1 MSCPYFYPVEPDT
14 SDTDVRSA
22 LLPLGLIWVGV
33 CHAGA
38 AESGP
43 PEEASVRRLCQLGY
57 ARERCSRFPAN
68 DAGADA
74 VRFTISRDDGQ
85 LLHLH
90 YVLERDHH
98 PYAHGSLEYQ
108 RGSARLVRA
117 PQNEIV
123 RRQAEAY
130 ITSYLR
136 QKEQRAGSR

>member
-1 MSCPYFYPVEPDT
+1 VEPDT
-14 SDTDVRSA
+14 SHTDARSA
-22 LLPLGLIWVGV
+22 LLPLGALWAGV
-33 CHAGA
+33 CRAGA

-57 ARERCSRFPAN
+57 ARDNCFRFPAN

-85 LLHLH
+85 LLLLH

-108 RGSARLVRA
+108 RGSERLVRA

>member
-1 MSCPYFYPVEPDT
+1 MEPDIR
-14 SDTDVRSA
+14 DTYARSA
-22 LLPLGLIWVGV
+22 LLPLGALWAGV
-33 CHAGA
+33 CHAGP
-38 AESGP
+38 AELGP

-57 ARERCSRFPAN
+57 ARDSCSRFPAN

-74 VRFTISRDDGQ
+74 VRFTISRDDGEIV
-85 LLHLH
+85 HLH

-108 RGSARLVRA
+108 RGLARLVLA

-130 ITSYLR
+130 VTSYLR
-136 QKEQRAGSR
+136 RKEQSARSR

>member
-1 MSCPYFYPVEPDT
+1 VEPDT
-14 SDTDVRSA
+14 SHTDARSA
-22 LLPLGLIWVGV
+22 LLPLGALWAGV
-33 CHAGA
+33 CRAGA

-57 ARERCSRFPAN
+57 ARDNCPRFPN

-85 LLHLH
+85 LLLLH

-136 QKEQRAGSR
+136 LKEQRAGSR

>member
-14 SDTDVRSA
+14 SHTNPRSA
-22 LLPLGLIWVGV
+22 LLPLGALWAGV
-33 CHAGA
+33 CHATS
-38 AESGP
+38 ELVP

-57 ARERCSRFPAN
+57 ARDNCSRFPEN

-108 RGSARLVRA
+108 IGSARLVRA

>member
-1 MSCPYFYPVEPDT
+1 VEPDT
-14 SDTDVRSA
+14 SATDARSA
-22 LLPLGLIWVGV
+22 LLPLGALWVGV
-33 CHAGA
+33 CHADA
-38 AESGP
+38 AELGP

-57 ARERCSRFPAN
+57 ARDNCSRFPAN

-108 RGSARLVRA
+108 RGSAGLVRA

-136 QKEQRAGSR
+136 QKEQRDGSR

>member
-1 MSCPYFYPVEPDT
+1 MEPDT
-14 SDTDVRSA
+14 SDTDARSA
-22 LLPLGLIWVGV
+22 LLPLGALWAGV
-33 CHAGA
+33 CRAGA
-38 AESGP
+38 AELGP

-57 ARERCSRFPAN
+57 ARDNCCRFPAN

>member
-1 MSCPYFYPVEPDT
+1 MEPDT
-14 SDTDVRSA
+14 SDTDPRSA
-22 LLPLGLIWVGV
+22 LLPLGAFWAGV

-38 AESGP
+38 AELGP

-57 ARERCSRFPAN
+57 ARDNCSRFPAN

-74 VRFTISRDDGQ
+74 VRFTISRDDGE

-108 RGSARLVRA
+108 RGSARLVQA

-136 QKEQRAGSR
+136 RKEQRAESR

>member
-14 SDTDVRSA
+14 SDTDARST
-22 LLPLGLIWVGV
+22 LLPLGALWAGV

-38 AESGP
+38 AELGP

-57 ARERCSRFPAN
+57 ARDNCSRFPAN
-68 DAGADA
+68 DAGPDA

-90 YVLERDHH
+90 YVLELDHH
-98 PYAHGSLEYQ
+98 PYAHGSFEYQ

-130 ITSYLR
+130 IASYLR